1 MNVAVVGSGYVGL
14 VAGACFAEAGNDVV
28 CADVDELKIARLENN
43 DVPIYEPGLEP
54 LIAKNQTEGRLKF
67 SSDVGAAVEFASIV
81 FIAVGTPPDEDGSA
95 DLQHVLDVARTIG
108 DHMNDTKIVATK
120 STVPVG
126 TARQVRRTIAERTA
140 TEFHV
145 CSNPEFLKEGAAV
158 EDFMKPDRVIV
169 GVDSEEAAAILRE
182 LYAPFMRTSNRLI
195 VMDVTSAELTK
206 YAANAM
212 LATRISFMNQ
222 IAELCEKVGAD
233 VNFVRKGI
241 GSDPRIGKHFLFPGP
256 GYGGSCFPKDVR
268 ALAKTADEHGVAL
281 DVVRAVQ
288 DANERQKGVLF
299 RKLQGAIGDEL
310 AGKTIAVWGLAF
322 KAQTDDMR
330 ESPSIQLIKSLLK
343 AGSRVRAHDP
353 KAMETAAAVFGDQI
367 EYIDNAY
374 DALSGSDALVIATEW
389 MSFRNPDF
397 DRMKSLLEQPIIVD
411 GRNLYDPAR
420 MKERGFEYVGIG
432 RGSG

>member
-1 MNVAVVGSGYVGL
+1 VNVAVVGSGYVGL

-28 CADVDELKIARLENN
+28 CADVDEGKIARLENN

-54 LIAKNQTEGRLKF
+54 LITKNQAEGRLRF
-67 SSDVGAAVEFASIV
+67 SSDVGAAVESASVV

-108 DHMNDTKIVATK
+108 DHMNGTKIVATK

-140 TEFHV
+140 TKFHV

-299 RKLQGAIGDEL
+299 RKLQGAIGVEL

-374 DALSGSDALVIATEW
+374 DALLRSDALVIATEW

-397 DRMKSLLEQPIIVD
+397 DRMKSLLKQPIIVD